1 MPRESTNLKLKLYN
15 AVIDAK
21 ELAKDWFSNI
31 FDYSNSNWVKI
42 DNAYGEMQQE
52 INDRPTNNTVEG
64 YVKDIKSGTDKI
76 TITKGSGVQ
85 TDIPIK
91 TTIDSTLSI
100 KGQAADA
107 KITGDKL
114 NEKLDLSGGTIT
126 GTLNLANPNNIKDFA
141 SIQYSDTGVNFN
153 KPIKAD
159 INGVASAANKLNYTV
174 KLTGGD
180 GENRGFR
187 LIGKAHKSS
196 LEGNPHC
203 TMLVNSEQQGNGIVS
218 ITMDY
223 TTKTAKIKYWGG
235 ESDKPDGYGAPFSI
249 AWQVYFSS
257 QNNTMY
263 LFWAYKSNSPTE
275 VYVISSNFE
284 ISNGPWV
291 DTIDTNTYG
300 ELKATTEI
308 NNATTLN
315 GYKIRWNHNTKA
327 TQIPVLSNNIFDYI
341 SRSEIDVAASGDDY
355 IRFMN
360 GIQICWSW
368 NASKSSGAIFAVPF
382 LNTNYGI
389 GICGMDAVK
398 YSWYVLSSNR
408 RTTGFTAKHDA
419 TGANFYYI
427 VIGLWK

>member
-141 SIQYSDTGVNFN
+141 SIQYSDAGVNFD
-153 KPIKAD
+153 KPIKAN

-180 GENRGFR
+180 GENRGYR
-187 LIGKAHKSS
+187 LIGKAHPSS

-203 TMLVNSEQQGNGIVS
+203 TMLVNGERQGNGIVS
-218 ITMDY
+218 IIMDY

-235 ESDKPDGYGAPFSI
+235 ESGESDNQSPFLGA
-249 AWQVYFSS
+249 WLVYFSS

-263 LFWAYKSNSPTE
+263 LFWAYTSNSPTE

-284 ISNGPWV
+284 ISNGPWMNI
-291 DTIDTNTYG
+291 IDTDTYG

-315 GYKIRWNHNTKA
+315 GYKIRWNHNTTD
-327 TQIPVLSNNIFDYI
+327 TQIPILSNKVFDYI
-341 SRSEIDVAASGDDY
+341 SRSEIAVSASGNTY
-355 IRFMN
+355 IRFIN
-360 GIQICWSW
+360 GIQICWEGSTP
-368 NASKSSGAIFAVPF
+368 KSSGAIFVVPF
-382 LNTNYGI
+382 LNTNYAI
-389 GICGMDAVK
+389 GISGMDSVNYA
-398 YSWYVLSSNR
+398 WYVSGSKKK
-408 RTTGFTAKHDA
+408 TTGFTASHNA
-419 TGANFYYI
+419 SGSYFSYI
-427 VIGLWK
+427 AIGLWK